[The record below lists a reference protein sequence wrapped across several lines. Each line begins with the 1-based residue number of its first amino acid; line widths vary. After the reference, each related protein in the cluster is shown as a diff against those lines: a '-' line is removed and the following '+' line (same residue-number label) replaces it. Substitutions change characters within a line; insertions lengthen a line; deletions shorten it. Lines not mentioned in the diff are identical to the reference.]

1 MGLTGPKSGD
11 YRGQDERIETDKG
24 IDSSAEEERKVAPA
38 VMGLGCLGTTG
49 GLTCGRQAGLGER
62 EGERLIHVIF
72 SSEGPC
78 AGSPFDPEGP
88 TRRIRSM
95 QANGSP

>member
-49 GLTCGRQAGLGER
+49 GLTCGRQAGVGDLGNVADAMSDHPDVHMA
-62 EGERLIHVIF
+62 LFFF
-72 SSEGPC
+72 SSQVVC
-78 AGSPFDPEGP
+78 Q
-88 TRRIRSM
+88 RREFQKII
-95 QANGSP
+95 